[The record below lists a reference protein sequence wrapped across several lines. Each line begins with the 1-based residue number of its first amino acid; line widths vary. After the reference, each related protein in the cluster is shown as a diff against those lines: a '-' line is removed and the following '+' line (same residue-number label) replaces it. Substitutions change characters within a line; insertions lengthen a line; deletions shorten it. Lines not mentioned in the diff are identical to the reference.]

1 MDTTKVLKVNI
12 DKLSRA
18 QQEMLT
24 KARKADDSL
33 RALQVEKE
41 ASERSATSLSSK
53 SAVQDRQ
60 LKTFLQAN
68 EALEADLRK
77 QLARVAQLERRKQE
91 QEAEQQTIEAY
102 YQARLEE
109 MQSQYEKL
117 LGEIDDAKK
126 HAQDQ
131 VYRKFDSNA
140 PVVPPPEAPGSP
152 GGGVRS
158 RPSPTKK

>member
-1 MDTTKVLKVNI
+1 MQAWRLAGSDVFLDT
-12 DKLSRA
+12 DGR
-18 QQEMLT
+18 
-24 KARKADDSL
+24 RG
-33 RALQVEKE
+33 
-41 ASERSATSLSSK
+41 
-53 SAVQDRQ
+53 
-60 LKTFLQAN
+60 
-68 EALEADLRK
+68 
-77 QLARVAQLERRKQE
+77 RKQE